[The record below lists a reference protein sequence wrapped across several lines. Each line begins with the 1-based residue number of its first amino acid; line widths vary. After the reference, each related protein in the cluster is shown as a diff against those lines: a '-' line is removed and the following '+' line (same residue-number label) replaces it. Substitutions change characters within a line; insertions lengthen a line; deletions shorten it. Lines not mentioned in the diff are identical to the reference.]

1 MGMFTPTGGMSMAKI
16 INQFVKQKMSEMIA
30 IDIGYVESVNTNGIE
45 STDYMI
51 TVNVPDKNLSLEN
64 VPVLTNYVD
73 DDAGHMVVPKIGQLC
88 IVGFLSG
95 QTEDVV
101 CLGFIRRT
109 YSAEIVDKVTGK
121 ISLSAVKEAMQ
132 TGVADTNYKI
142 RTVGRD
148 IIFECKDG
156 SKIRLNDDGSFKL
169 FNKDNYGIEVDA
181 SGNMTLRGVSINA
194 TQSPGSW

>member
-1 MGMFTPTGGMSMAKI
+1 MGMFTPTGGISMAKI
-16 INQFVKQKMSEMIA
+16 INQFVKQKMREIMS
-30 IDIGYVESVNTNGIE
+30 IDIGYVESVNNDGTE

-51 TVNVPDKNLSLEN
+51 TVKVPDKNISLTN
-64 VPVLTNYVD
+64 VPILTNYVD

-88 IVGFLSG
+88 IVGFLGG

-121 ISLSAVKEAMQ
+121 ISLSAVKESMQ
-132 TGVADTNYKI
+132 TGVADVNYKI

-156 SKIRLNDDGSFKL
+156 SKIRINADGSFKL

-181 SGNMTLRGVSINA
+181 SGNMILRGVTIQH
-194 TQSPGSW
+194 TQTPGTW